1 MIFSTEYILT
11 LLLELFEFC
20 EPRDVRPS
28 GKDWVLYFNDKVNMM
43 TSRMIDGTELKK
55 GSHGII
61 KVDVN
66 PKFLTAATSY

>member
-1 MIFSTEYILT
+1 
-11 LLLELFEFC
+11 
-20 EPRDVRPS
+20 
-28 GKDWVLYFNDKVNMM
+28 MM

-66 PKFLTAATSY
+66 PKFAAATSY

>member
-1 MIFSTEYILT
+1 
-11 LLLELFEFC
+11 
-20 EPRDVRPS
+20 
-28 GKDWVLYFNDKVNMM
+28 MM

-66 PKFLTAATSY
+66 PKFVTAATSY